1 MRLQFQL
8 PDPTWHARL
17 SFIKSAVRIAAGI
30 TLIWPQSLILA
41 GAFLIPAEVV
51 GIAEELV

>member
-1 MRLQFQL
+1 MFKFHL

-17 SFIKSAVRIAAGI
+17 SFVKSAFRIAAGI
-30 TLIWPQSLILA
+30 SLLFGSLIYC
-41 GAFLIPAEVV
+41 GVLIIIAEVI